1 MAECEL
7 LSKCPFFNEKM
18 TDLPATTARMKKRLC
33 LTDNSQCARYM
44 IFKALGRDKVP
55 ADLFPHQ
62 VNRALEILAA
72 R

>member
-7 LSKCPFFNEKM
+7 LPQCPFFNERM
-18 TDLPATTARMKKRLC
+18 INLPVTTERMKKRLC
-33 LTDNSQCARYM
+33 LTDNSQCARFM
-44 IFKALGRDKVP
+44 VFEALGRDKVP

-62 VNRALEILAA
+62 VDRAKAILAA